1 MSFQFFT
8 SGQNGTI
15 AAPGGGEERLKQ
27 RGEEKQTCLAVTVRS
42 IEHAMQQE
50 EPSFFGSQ
58 PELLILVASVESVTK
73 QPSNLDLVVNDATG
87 RIRVRQFLSG
97 DTADAEHEGIEVG
110 RYVHMF
116 GQARSKPQ
124 PHFVAQ
130 GIRPVRSA
138 DEVSFHAIEAA
149 HSALRLQRG
158 PRAAAP
164 AQTTPVKAQAPQG
177 ADLAAPALTPPKA
190 PEPTATEA
198 PAADLAARA
207 VSHTSAPAP
216 PAALSGA
223 ALREALAAFLVEEG
237 EAKGEVGCSRG
248 ELLARFKA
256 ASEAE
261 VNGLLSGLISDGEAI
276 TTIDDDHFQ
285 AV

>member
-8 SGQNGTI
+8 SSQNGTI
-15 AAPGGGEERLKQ
+15 AAPGGGGERPKQ
-27 RGEEKQTCLAVTVRS
+27 RGEDKQTCLAVTVRS
-42 IEHAMQQE
+42 IENAMQEE

-97 DTADAEHEGIEVG
+97 DTPDAEHEGIEVG
-110 RYVHMF
+110 RYVHMS
-116 GQARSKPQ
+116 GQARSKPE

-130 GIRPVRSA
+130 SVRLVKSA

-158 PRAAAP
+158 PQAAP
-164 AQTTPVKAQAPQG
+164 AQTTPVKAQAPAG

-190 PEPTATEA
+190 PEPTAVEA
-198 PAADLAARA
+198 PAVEFTTRVVAPTVALAA
-207 VSHTSAPAP
+207 

-261 VNGLLSGLISDGEAI
+261 VNGLLSEMISDGEAI